1 SHHPGKRR
9 LRVSRVLAAR
19 RILTSSHTTSALG
32 RPGHSSRGRPRSR
45 RGVARDGTP
54 PLRFGDLWVVLVT
67 FGSYDWPMLFGRQN
81 ECERIDQLLAVAR
94 AGRSEALVLRG
105 EAGIGKSALCGY
117 AAQQAHD
124 MTVLRAS
131 GAPTESELAFS
142 GLADV
147 LGPLLSAF
155 DKLPAQQAVALTS
168 ALAIGPPAPIGRY
181 AICAATLGVLGAAA
195 EDGAVLVIVDEAES
209 LDRSS

>member
-1 SHHPGKRR
+1 TREAAATRSVKADELRHSEPRMESPRGFSVLEAAFDESHHQGKRR

-32 RPGHSSRGRPRSR
+32 RPGHSSRGRPRRR

-67 FGSYDWPMLFGRQN
+67 FGSYDCPMLFGREN
-81 ECERIDQLLAVAR
+81 ECERIDQLLAQAR

-117 AAQQAHD
+117 AAEQA
-124 MTVLRAS
+124 
-131 GAPTESELAFS
+131 
-142 GLADV
+142 
-147 LGPLLSAF
+147 
-155 DKLPAQQAVALTS
+155 
-168 ALAIGPPAPIGRY
+168 
-181 AICAATLGVLGAAA
+181 
-195 EDGAVLVIVDEAES
+195 
-209 LDRSS
+209 